1 MEKLNQFRYPTSF
14 IRSDTNETGYRTYDV
29 AGIDDA
35 QSLPSVTTILGNT
48 KDKSFL
54 DSWKKRVGV
63 EEANRIRT
71 EAAQRGSSMHHQIEG
86 WISGENHADLTP
98 TGKQAESMAKT
109 IIKNGLEG
117 RIEGYYG
124 IEALMYYPNL
134 YAGSADLICQH
145 EGEVTVV
152 DFKQTNKPKQE
163 AWIEDYFMQLA
174 AYSMAHDFVYKT
186 EIDKAMIMMCSV
198 DNYYQEW
205 IISGAQLRDWK
216 HKFLARVDQ
225 YYGQIDQGL

>member
-1 MEKLNQFRYPTSF
+1 MEKLKTFTYPKSF
-14 IRSDTNETGYRTYDV
+14 IQNNNHETGYRTYDV
-29 AGIDDA
+29 AGVNDA
-35 QSLPSVTTILGNT
+35 ISLPSVTTILGNT

-54 DSWKKRVGV
+54 DTWKKKVG
-63 EEANRIRT
+63 EEQARKIVQD
-71 EAAQRGSSMHHQIEG
+71 ASARGTSMHHQIEG

-98 TGKQAESMAKT
+98 AGKQAESMAKT

-145 EGEVTVV
+145 EGELTVV

>member
-54 DSWKKRVGV
+54 ESWKKRVGV

-98 TGKQAESMAKT
+98 AGKQAERMAKT

>member
-1 MEKLNQFRYPTSF
+1 MEKKFLYPYPTSF
-14 IRSDTNETGYRTYDV
+14 IQSNNHETGYRTYDV
-29 AGIDDA
+29 SGIDDA
-35 QSLPSVTTILGNT
+35 QSLPSVTTILSNT

-54 DSWKKRVGV
+54 EDWKKRVGKENAKRIV
-63 EEANRIRT
+63 QEAS
-71 EAAQRGSSMHHQIEG
+71 ARGTSMHHQIEG
-86 WISGENHADLTP
+86 WISGNGFADLTP
-98 TGKQAESMAKT
+98 AGKQAESMAKT
-109 IIKNGLEG
+109 VIKKGLEG
-117 RIEGYYG
+117 RIEWYYG

-145 EGEVTVV
+145 EGSLTVV

-205 IISGAQLRDWK
+205 IISGAELRDWK

>member
-1 MEKLNQFRYPTSF
+1 MEKIFLYPYPTSF

-29 AGIDDA
+29 AGINDA
-35 QSLPSVTTILGNT
+35 KSLPSVTTILSNT

-54 DSWKKRVGV
+54 EDWKKRIGKDNAKRIVQ
-63 EEANRIRT
+63 EAS
-71 EAAQRGSSMHHQIEG
+71 ARGTSMHHQIEG
-86 WISGENHADLTP
+86 WVQGSEHKDLTP
-98 TGKQAESMAKT
+98 QGQKAETMAKT
-109 IIKNGLEG
+109 IIKKGLKD
-117 RIEGYYG
+117 RLEGYYG

-134 YAGSADLICQH
+134 YAGSADLIAKH
-145 EGEVTVV
+145 EGETTVI

-163 AWIEDYFMQLA
+163 SWIEDYFMQLA

-186 EIDKAMIMMCSV
+186 SINKAMIMMCSV

-205 IISGAQLRDWK
+205 IISGTELRDWK
-216 HKFLARVDQ
+216 HKFLSRVDQ